1 MNISLSKFA
10 KATGLPK
17 SSVYSR
23 CQELHFNVTNGLTP
37 AMVQQLEYEFDVVMT
52 PPSPTQAIAPDILPS
67 NFLQTSDLAP
77 VQEHE
82 LQLPPGFDV
91 SAMVRF
97 FDGVTGDATD
107 TRSLVAIADLA
118 LNAVETAMDTKV
130 NEQRQ
135 KLTQAE
141 QDALTLAEKIS
152 DAKTNLKVKALESR
166 LLAERQTNATQTAER
181 LFNDLMTLGKPAAP
195 GADGSSS
202 PSPSP
207 SSSAE

>member
-1 MNISLSKFA
+1 MNISLTKFC
-10 KATGLPK
+10 KDTDLPK
-17 SSVYSR
+17 TSVYRR
-23 CQELHFNVTNGLTP
+23 CQELGFDVRHGLTP
-37 AMVQQLEYEFDVVMT
+37 AQCDQLRHEFDL
-52 PPSPTQAIAPDILPS
+52 PPAAAASPEPIAPDILPR

-97 FDGVTGDATD
+97 FDGVTGEATD

-195 GADGSSS
+195 GADGSSL

-207 SSSAE
+207 SESA